1 MTDYAYYVI
10 LTPLALKTLV
20 FTF

>member
-10 LTPLALKTLV
+10 LTPLALKTSV